1 MISREEAAMLTIYKT
16 TEQGLEQLDSM
27 ANGTWVKAVDPTPE
41 EIQQLITWGID
52 ADYINYSLDLDEM
65 PRMERDDEY
74 TFILIR
80 IPHRQPESDI
90 PYITIPLGIMIRGNT
105 IVTICRYDKEM
116 FRVLANGK
124 YRLLKTGKRYRFALY
139 IFLETATRYL
149 THLREINRMTEAIED
164 QLQKSTRNREVLELL
179 KYQKSLTYFATAL
192 RSNEVMMER
201 VQRTQIFNYYEED
214 QDLLEDVLTE
224 NQQAIQMTNINTEIL
239 SSMMDAFASIISNNL
254 NGVMKALAAL
264 TIILNLPT
272 IVAGFYGM
280 NVTYLPGANHPLA
293 FMTLIGVAIALTV
306 IVTFI
311 FYKRDWF

>member
-1 MISREEAAMLTIYKT
+1 MLTIYKT
-16 TEQGLEQLDSM
+16 TEGGIEELKSM
-27 ANGTWVKAVDPTPE
+27 ENGAWVKAVDPTAE
-41 EIQQLITWGID
+41 EIQQLVQWGVD
-52 ADYINYSLDLDEM
+52 PDYINYSLDFDET

-80 IPHRQPESDI
+80 IPHRQPDSDI
-90 PYITIPLGIMIRGNT
+90 PYITIPLGIFIKGNM
-105 IVTICRYDKEM
+105 IVTICRYEKEM
-116 FRVLANGK
+116 FQVLANRK

-149 THLREINRMTEAIED
+149 THLREINRMTETIED

-224 NQQAIQMTNINTEIL
+224 NQQAIQMTSINAEIL

-264 TIILNLPT
+264 TIIVSLPGT
-272 IVAGFYGM
+272 VAGFFGM
-280 NVTYLPGANHPLA
+280 NVMLPLSDGEPTA
-293 FMTLIGVAIALTV
+293 FLIVFGIALALTAV
-306 IVTFI
+306 ATFI